1 MSSQVDLYGTTYSKI
16 SERVYTQIRLAT
28 YGIDFGQSSWVTAEE
43 YRRFFQT
50 LELTSKDHVLDVG
63 CGSGGPATFMAEE
76 VGCRVTGIDI
86 NEAGVQ
92 AGDKLAKT
100 KGLDSRVSFRQVDV
114 SGRLPFADM
123 VFDAIVCMDAVCHM
137 PARGDLFKE
146 WHRLLRPGGRML
158 FTDPVVVTGLV
169 TKDELQTRS
178 STGHF
183 EFCPVGINEQLIR
196 EAGFELKLYEDVT
209 QNEVDASGRWHDARA
224 AHASELIAIEG
235 EATFNGLQR
244 FLATAHRLTSER
256 RLSRFAYMGAR
267 KD

>member
-50 LELTSKDHVLDVG
+50 LELRSSNHVLDVG
-63 CGSGGPATFMAEE
+63 CGSGGPAMFMAEE

-92 AGDKLAKT
+92 VGEKLAKN
-100 KGLDSRVSFRQVDV
+100 KGLDSRISFRLVDV

-123 VFDAIVCMDAVCHM
+123 AFDAIVCMDAICHM
-137 PARGDLFKE
+137 PARGDLFKQ

-183 EFCPVGINEQLIR
+183 EFCPVGINERLIQD
-196 EAGFELKLYEDVT
+196 AGFELKLCEDVT

-224 AHASELIAIEG
+224 AHTSALIAIEG
-235 EATFNGLQR
+235 EATFSGLQR

-256 RLSRFAYMGAR
+256 RLSRYVYMGAR